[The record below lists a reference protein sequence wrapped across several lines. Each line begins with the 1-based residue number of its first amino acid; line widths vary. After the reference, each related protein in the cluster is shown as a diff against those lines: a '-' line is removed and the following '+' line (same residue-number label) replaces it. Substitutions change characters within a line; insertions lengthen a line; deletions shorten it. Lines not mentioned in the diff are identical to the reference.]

1 MDEIEAIRIRNQRVE
16 ADKAWEGSWT
26 RRFIIMLLTY
36 LIIGLYLSLLK
47 IEQAWLHALVPAT
60 GYILSTFG
68 LGYVKE
74 FWIKNCYKKE
84 VAE

>member
-1 MDEIEAIRIRNQRVE
+1 
-16 ADKAWEGSWT
+16 
-26 RRFIIMLLTY
+26 MLLTY